1 MKMNRKNLILYLY
14 ILFFTFLVLTS
25 CANAPEYYYQGE
37 THMGK
42 ITTTQLTESL
52 TDEKVMAEVV
62 LTGVDGIVYDTA
74 TLEIDGVK
82 VADFNEQGKAVFY
95 PTVFGDVPCQ
105 IVFCRGGVE
114 SERADDT
121 LAMKIETWFVGA
133 HLDVG
138 HALRE
143 IDIDGTTNLLTEPR
157 ARGDNDLC
165 FRLVV
170 RVPDG
175 ATETITEVC
184 EARPDIRPRYNTK
197 LSVHYRGNDYRN
209 RNDLFTAPDE
219 AMYHID
225 IETDKWIA
233 SPVELSHGV
242 HVLYVV
248 PSVMC
253 DLSFVTV
260 TGNGGYNFSVTSYQ
274 KSLDFVAL
282 GLVP

>member
-1 MKMNRKNLILYLY
+1 MKMNLKNLILYLY

-37 THMGK
+37 THMGT

-62 LTGVDGIVYDTA
+62 LTGVDGIAYDTA
-74 TLEIDGVK
+74 TLEIDGAK

-95 PTVFGDVPCQ
+95 PTIFGDVSCQ
-105 IVFCRGGVE
+105 IVFYSGGTEVE
-114 SERADDT
+114 RSDDILT
-121 LAMKIETWFVGA
+121 MKIETWFVGA

-143 IDIDGTTNLLTEPR
+143 IDIDGTVNLLTQPR

-165 FRLVV
+165 FRIVV

-175 ATETITEVC
+175 AMETISEVC
-184 EARPDIRPRYNTK
+184 EARPDSRPRYNKT
-197 LSVHYRGNDYRN
+197 LSVHYRGADYRN

-225 IETDKWIA
+225 IETDKWIP

-253 DLSFVTV
+253 DLSFITV
-260 TGNGGYNFSVTSYQ
+260 TGNGGYNFSVTSFQ

-282 GLVP
+282 GFI